1 MEHPD
6 IARMESH
13 GELRDEEKQDDY
25 DRIIGTCICGNE
37 IEFGDD
43 HLKIDGEILC
53 DWICGRDWIK
63 LNFEV
68 EENLW

>member
-6 IARMESH
+6 ISRMESY
-13 GELRDEEKQDDY
+13 GELRDEENED
-25 DRIIGTCICGNE
+25 DRIIGTCICGNDIE
-37 IEFGDD
+37 IDD
-43 HLKIDGEILC
+43 SHIKVDGEILC